1 MPEHDEERIFDGRR
15 GAVSLTFDDGTANQL
30 EKAIPPLDERD
41 LRGTFYLNPRD
52 RIMKQALSDW
62 QAVAACGH
70 EIGNHTLSHPC
81 PSAITG
87 GRGLED
93 MTIDE
98 LEADILAAQGQLQ
111 TIAPH
116 QKVWTFAYPCYSTYV
131 GRGAG
136 RQSYVPVVA
145 RHFLAG
151 RAGGEYGFS
160 NRPDLLDPAALIGT
174 PVERLTARETI
185 ELIQRLTGQGQ
196 WLVLVFHDIDG
207 EVLSFAQDDYLVV
220 LDFLA
225 HNRDELLTA
234 SLVDVATLVARWQ
247 SKQSGIPQPR

>member
-1 MPEHDEERIFDGRR
+1 MPEHHEERIFDGRR
-15 GAVSLTFDDGTANQL
+15 GAVSLTYDDGTANQL
-30 EKAIPPLDERD
+30 EKAIPALDERD

-52 RIMKQALSDW
+52 RIMKQALSHW

-93 MTIDE
+93 MTLDE

-145 RHFLAG
+145 RHFSAG
-151 RAGGEYGFS
+151 RAGGELGFS
-160 NRPDLLDPAALIGT
+160 NRPGLLDPAVLVGT
-174 PVERLTARETI
+174 PLERLTGKEAVALVEK
-185 ELIQRLTGQGQ
+185 LTDQGQ
-196 WLVLVFHDIDG
+196 WVILVFHDIDEG
-207 EVLSFAQDDYLVV
+207 VLPVRRADYLLV
-220 LDFLA
+220 LDYLSDA
-225 HNRDELLTA
+225 RDRIMTAPVAEIARLLESWTPNV
-234 SLVDVATLVARWQ
+234 STIRETL
-247 SKQSGIPQPR
+247 